1 MDVFGGCTFIWIC
14 QETYGSCSKRSTDL
28 RMYLAHSSTFTFIAI
43 HCFLNL
49 SSDVQ
54 RFHLNSAKKILPED
68 KKSFSFGVEKISKN
82 PNFCATSALFF
93 CFLIQIIFALFCLFL
108 FVSYLLCCFCCH
120 PCLSVFFTVSIFY
133 VYARFLPFFSF
144 ILKIFSWLPLQKYC
158 LATTMI
164 SKRKTR
170 EI

>member
-1 MDVFGGCTFIWIC
+1 M
-14 QETYGSCSKRSTDL
+14 RSTDL
-28 RMYLAHSSTFTFIAI
+28 RIYLAHSSTFTFIAI

-49 SSDVQ
+49 SPDIQ
-54 RFHLNSAKKILPED
+54 RFHQTSAKKILPED
-68 KKSFSFGVEKISKN
+68 KKSLSFGVEKISKS

-120 PCLSVFFTVSIFY
+120 PCLSVILLYPFSMCMHYFCHSFPS
-133 VYARFLPFFSF
+133 FLKY
-144 ILKIFSWLPLQKYC
+144 LVGYHLQKYC
-158 LATTMI
+158 LATTII